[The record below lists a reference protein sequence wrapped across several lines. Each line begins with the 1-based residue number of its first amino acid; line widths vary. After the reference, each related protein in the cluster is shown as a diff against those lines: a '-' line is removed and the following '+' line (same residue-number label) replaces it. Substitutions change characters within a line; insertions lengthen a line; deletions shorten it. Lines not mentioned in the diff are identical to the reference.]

1 MLITHGDTFKFTTN
15 NMNRKGTLHYY
26 ACAMKLTHKCPAR
39 AILRRTV
46 ELDENGE
53 EVVLNELLE
62 IATPEISWILY
73 SRMVQKKER
82 RHHNPDDI
90 IDGKPKWSNVVIVR
104 DMLGSNN
111 RMLNVDRLNPS
122 RAEIEE
128 LYGWKI

>member
-1 MLITHGDTFKFTTN
+1 M
-15 NMNRKGTLHYY
+15 
-26 ACAMKLTHKCPAR
+26 A
-39 AILRRTV
+39 
-46 ELDENGE
+46 DE
-53 EVVLNELLE
+53 
-62 IATPEISWILY
+62 T
-73 SRMVQKKER
+73 MVQKKER

-128 LYGWKI
+128 LDENYGDDAGKAEISSGFSTNSLQQILFSLLLI